1 MPVMV
6 RSHPGNPGH
15 RIAGMT
21 TSPARTASAAIH
33 SEPLDVARLT
43 ALVSDDRAGATVVFT
58 GVVRNHDHGRAVDG
72 IEYVGHPSAEAI
84 LATIADEFT
93 GRQGVHAVVVAHRV
107 GTLVVGDVALVA
119 AVAASH
125 RAEAF
130 DTCSELVE
138 QVKARLP
145 IWKRQLFSDGTAEW
159 SNCP

>member
-1 MPVMV
+1 MV
-6 RSHPGNPGH
+6 RSHTVEAGH
-15 RIAGMT
+15 RIAEMT
-21 TSPARTASAAIH
+21 TSPARTTFAAIH

-43 ALVSDDRAGATVVFT
+43 ALVSDERAGATVVFT

-84 LATIADEFT
+84 LTTIADEVT
-93 GRQGVHAVVVAHRV
+93 GRQGVHGVVVAHRI
-107 GTLVVGDVALVA
+107 GTLLVGDVALVA
-119 AVAASH
+119 AVSASH

-130 DTCSELVE
+130 GTCSELVE

-145 IWKRQLFSDGTAEW
+145 IWKRQLFADGTAEW